1 LGPGN
6 SLRNELRLPGFSLST
21 AVRQHDGGSTL
32 PTVSPEKRA
41 RSTYERALDMLE
53 ARARGAVELRR
64 LLLRKGEPVAAVD
77 ETIERLIR
85 SGLLDDASYAAQFA
99 RSKALGSGLSKR
111 RLQQELGKRGIARDV
126 STQAIDAVF
135 QDEAI
140 DEAATIER
148 VAMRKLKT
156 LTKLEPVVQRRR
168 LYAFLAR
175 RGYESE
181 DIGRVVNRLVDT
193 GRRSEAEAQQRKL
206 QS

>member
-1 LGPGN
+1 
-6 SLRNELRLPGFSLST
+6 
-21 AVRQHDGGSTL
+21 
-32 PTVSPEKRA
+32 
-41 RSTYERALDMLE
+41 MLE

-148 VAMRKLKT
+148 VALRKLKT